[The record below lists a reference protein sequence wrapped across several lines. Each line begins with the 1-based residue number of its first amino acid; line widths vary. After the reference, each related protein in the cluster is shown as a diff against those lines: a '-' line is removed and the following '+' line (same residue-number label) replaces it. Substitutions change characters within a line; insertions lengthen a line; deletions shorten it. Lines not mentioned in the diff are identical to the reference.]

1 MLYSIRFIDV
11 KFPKNFKK
19 CHTLLRISFF
29 YCNFAADFGN
39 RLFNPLKYST
49 MNLTINAV
57 NFEMAEK
64 LEQFIEKKM
73 NRFERHLNADDKVE
87 IRMSVVKPQTNE
99 NKEVKVRIAGLF
111 AEKTADS
118 FEEAIDACLA
128 ALEGQLERRKNG

>member
-1 MLYSIRFIDV
+1 MKNTYTLVYVIFFLYFCTRKEILSF
-11 KFPKNFKK
+11 N
-19 CHTLLRISFF
+19 LLKI
-29 YCNFAADFGN
+29 CI
-39 RLFNPLKYST
+39 
-49 MNLTINAV
+49 MNVTINAV

-87 IRMSVVKPQTNE
+87 IRMSVIKPQTNA

-118 FEEAIDACLA
+118 FEEALDACLN
-128 ALEGQLERRKNG
+128 ALESQLERRKNG